1 MRGATVG
8 PGDIPAIEKPF
19 QSTHPMRGATSNT
32 PRPPIDHGI
41 SIHAPHAGRDRC
53 RRSDRRGKYY
63 FNPRAPCGAR
73 PRRLIRPTP
82 RPTLQSTR
90 PVRGATLKP
99 ITANM
104 IVEFQS
110 TRPVR
115 GATIASWPKRPNKAD
130 FNPRAPCG
138 ARQTGKKEGTTPKK
152 FQSTRP
158 VRGAT
163 RGQRGRVQHR
173 RISIHAPRA
182 GRDVRTSRTGMCLG
196 HFNPRA
202 PCGARLALGL
212 GPSLSKNFNPRAP
225 CGARPNDSAFNT
237 HPFHF
242 NPRAPC
248 GARRRDSAGRYCGQH
263 FNPRAPCGARHVLAD
278 LNDVRKDFNPRA
290 PCGARRASIDDLR
303 TVQRSF
309 QSTRPVRG
317 ATSGCPAW
325 YSSAWHFNP
334 RAPCGARRA
343 MTRTGT
349 PSAGFQSTR
358 PVRGAT
364 RSTRTAA
371 PPCIFQSTRPV
382 RGATW
387 L

>member
-1 MRGATVG
+1 M
-8 PGDIPAIEKPF
+8 
-19 QSTHPMRGATSNT
+19 
-32 PRPPIDHGI
+32 
-41 SIHAPHAGRDRC
+41 
-53 RRSDRRGKYY
+53 
-63 FNPRAPCGAR
+63 
-73 PRRLIRPTP
+73 
-82 RPTLQSTR
+82 
-90 PVRGATLKP
+90 
-99 ITANM
+99 
-104 IVEFQS
+104 
-110 TRPVR
+110 R

>member
-1 MRGATVG
+1 
-8 PGDIPAIEKPF
+8 
-19 QSTHPMRGATSNT
+19 MRGATSNT

-163 RGQRGRVQHR
+163 RPGFPRYVRHQ
-173 RISIHAPRA
+173 ISIHAPRA
-182 GRDVRTSRTGMCLG
+182 GRDSRPAWTC
-196 HFNPRA
+196 PA
-202 PCGARLALGL
+202 
-212 GPSLSKNFNPRAP
+212 STNFNPRAP
-225 CGARPNDSAFNT
+225 CGAR
-237 HPFHF
+237 
-242 NPRAPC
+242 R
-248 GARRRDSAGRYCGQH
+248 
-263 FNPRAPCGARHVLAD
+263 
-278 LNDVRKDFNPRA
+278 
-290 PCGARRASIDDLR
+290 
-303 TVQRSF
+303 
-309 QSTRPVRG
+309 
-317 ATSGCPAW
+317 
-325 YSSAWHFNP
+325 
-334 RAPCGARRA
+334 
-343 MTRTGT
+343 
-349 PSAGFQSTR
+349 
-358 PVRGAT
+358 
-364 RSTRTAA
+364 
-371 PPCIFQSTRPV
+371 
-382 RGATW
+382 
-387 L
+387 

>member
-1 MRGATVG
+1 MTHFFASPLFQSTRPMRGATVG

-63 FNPRAPCGAR
+63 
-73 PRRLIRPTP
+73 
-82 RPTLQSTR
+82 
-90 PVRGATLKP
+90 
-99 ITANM
+99 
-104 IVEFQS
+104 
-110 TRPVR
+110 
-115 GATIASWPKRPNKAD
+115 
-130 FNPRAPCG
+130 
-138 ARQTGKKEGTTPKK
+138 
-152 FQSTRP
+152 
-158 VRGAT
+158 
-163 RGQRGRVQHR
+163 
-173 RISIHAPRA
+173 
-182 GRDVRTSRTGMCLG
+182 
-196 HFNPRA
+196 
-202 PCGARLALGL
+202 
-212 GPSLSKNFNPRAP
+212 
-225 CGARPNDSAFNT
+225 
-237 HPFHF
+237 
-242 NPRAPC
+242 
-248 GARRRDSAGRYCGQH
+248 
-263 FNPRAPCGARHVLAD
+263 
-278 LNDVRKDFNPRA
+278 FNPRA

-364 RSTRTAA
+364 SMTNGDVLGAIISIHA
-371 PPCIFQSTRPV
+371 PRAGRDPTPSRPL
-382 RGATW
+382 RRA
-387 L
+387 